1 MTWKIHTTHLEKTL
15 SFKNFSEA
23 VAFLEEVAR
32 VADRVDHHPDVHLH
46 SYNRLTFQLST
57 HEVKSITVKDHAL
70 ADAIDKLYS
79 AHTLNEKE

>member
-1 MTWKIHTTHLEKTL
+1 MTWKADTTHLEKTFT
-15 SFKNFSEA
+15 FKGFSEA
-23 VAFLEEVAR
+23 VTFLEEVAR
-32 VADRVDHHPDVHLH
+32 VADSAHHHPDVHLH
-46 SYNRLTFQLST
+46 SYNTLTFQLST